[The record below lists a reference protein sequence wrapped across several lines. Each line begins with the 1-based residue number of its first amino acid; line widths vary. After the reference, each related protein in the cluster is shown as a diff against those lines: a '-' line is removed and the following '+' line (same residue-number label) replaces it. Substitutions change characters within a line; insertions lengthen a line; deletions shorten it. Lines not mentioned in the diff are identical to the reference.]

1 MFNPICMDNMKMI
14 VLATPTAEGLA
25 GRIIFALSIYG
36 S

>member
-1 MFNPICMDNMKMI
+1 VNNMKTI

-25 GRIIFALSIYG
+25 GKIILALSIYG